1 MKHKDH
7 QTLVTIY
14 LWVFHQSHFSSIH
27 ILYHLISQFVS
38 QRHKLGHNQ
47 NYKKSITHT
56 HDGHTYNYTSTYTYI
71 YRYILVKGWILLPGF
86 CAAWA
91 IFKVLVELLW
101 LTEEKMRTWLK
112 EDLCEMGFLK
122 NSEFGSTWWKL
133 YNKTVSI
140 PDFWSKY
147 RYLLTA
153 CYLQSSEFR
162 EECPLCLEVDNQWEF
177 SDAWLRLFVPLHL
190 FSSNVAREDFVKE
203 PCGCAFNHLINPIRF
218 DPTVGQSLEASW
230 HQPSNPIQ
238 SILIII
244 WKK

>member
-1 MKHKDH
+1 MMG
-7 QTLVTIY
+7 
-14 LWVFHQSHFSSIH
+14 IH
-27 ILYHLISQFVS
+27 
-38 QRHKLGHNQ
+38 
-47 NYKKSITHT
+47 
-56 HDGHTYNYTSTYTYI
+56 TSTYTYI
-71 YRYILVKGWILLPGF
+71 YIYRYIWVKGWILLPGF

-112 EDLCEMGFLK
+112 EDLCEMCFLK

-162 EECPLCLEVDNQWEF
+162 VQRRVSLVFGSGQPVRVQWCLIASFCSVTPFFQQPVRILLKSHVDVHLTIGLTQFDSIQPWVKAWRQVDINQ
-177 SDAWLRLFVPLHL
+177 V
-190 FSSNVAREDFVKE
+190 
-203 PCGCAFNHLINPIRF
+203 I
-218 DPTVGQSLEASW
+218 Q
-230 HQPSNPIQ
+230 SNPY
-238 SILIII
+238 
-244 WKK
+244 

>member
-112 EDLCEMGFLK
+112 EDLCEMCFLK

-162 EECPLCLEVDNQWEF
+162 VQRRVSLVFGSGQPVRVQWCL
-177 SDAWLRLFVPLHL
+177 
-190 FSSNVAREDFVKE
+190 
-203 PCGCAFNHLINPIRF
+203 I
-218 DPTVGQSLEASW
+218 ASFCSVTPFFQQCSPW
-230 HQPSNPIQ
+230 GFC
-238 SILIII
+238 
-244 WKK
+244 